1 MLNVK
6 KMLTKLANSAL
17 RVNNIDWMCCGAA
30 VLESLPAN
38 SYADVTITFPSTA
51 PSATPRVVANVRA
64 TSTAQNRSQII
75 PVHAAYSATGSTIR
89 VFNNSST
96 TFTSVTIN
104 WIAMA

>member
-1 MLNVK
+1 MLNIKELLVN
-6 KMLTKLANSAL
+6 LIESAL
-17 RVNNIDWMCCGAA
+17 KTKNVSWMCCGAA
-30 VLESLPAN
+30 VVASLPAN

-104 WIAMA
+104 WIAMV